1 METKTMGGVPEKL
14 HTNYPSR
21 FEIGEKVT
29 LDFWLSGKIKGC
41 TVDAVRFTEGKVRYD
56 ILVPIKETS
65 EPEEQPSY
73 LTLIENVD
81 SVCVVDAD

>member
-1 METKTMGGVPEKL
+1 MEKQTMGGVPEKL

-21 FEIGEKVT
+21 YAVGEKVT

-41 TVDAVRFTEGKVRYD
+41 TVDAVRFTESKVRYD
-56 ILVPIKETS
+56 ILVPVKETS
-65 EPEEQPSY
+65 APEEESY

-81 SVCVVDAD
+81 SVCVTDAD